1 MKAKKLEKILTKVIK
16 KSKKRQSTKYK
27 DLSPVALVDNDIL
40 FTESSDE
47 VKKKSRNMILRLLG
61 HRDEI
66 QFNIDQT
73 SMNLHSEN
81 KIGNSAGSNKNF
93 YFHLEIIKGVGFI
106 LNCNEKRI
114 LLKDENLFDDINPK
128 IEGIFSEI
136 NLENFN
142 NMYSSIMKENK
153 LSRESNLD
161 ELLGVF
167 V

>member
-1 MKAKKLEKILTKVIK
+1 MKAKKLEKIFTKVIK
-16 KSKKRQSTKYK
+16 KSKKKQSNKYK
-27 DLSPVALVDNDIL
+27 DISPVAESKFNNDIL

-66 QFNIDQT
+66 QFHIDDA

-81 KIGNSAGSNKNF
+81 KISPTSNKSF

-106 LNCNEKRI
+106 LNCNEKKI
-114 LLKDENLFDDINPK
+114 LLRDISLFDDIKPK
-128 IEGIFSEI
+128 IEGIFTEI

-142 NMYSSIMKENK
+142 NMYAAIMKENK
-153 LSRESNLD
+153 LNRESNLD
-161 ELLGVF
+161 DILGVF
-167 V
+167 L